1 MKSIKFIAAV
11 TAAVSLFAAGAASAA
26 PAAAATAA
34 ATAAAAANAT
44 FAATRL
50 NVPTVTIGN
59 PQARTRDEVKAEAV
73 EFVANYK
80 TALAIQLELAKN

>member
-26 PAAAATAA
+26 PAAATTAA
-34 ATAAAAANAT
+34 ATAAAANAT

-73 EFVANYK
+73 EFVANYQ

>member
-11 TAAVSLFAAGAASAA
+11 TAAASLFAAGAASAA

-34 ATAAAAANAT
+34 ATAANAT